1 MSPVFPH
8 SQPAAAHSTAVRAG
22 KQQLCIRHSHQ
33 DTTRLAELERHRC
46 PLVSPLPISGSHSAG
61 SPCFGFSCTEF
72 LSQQHRGAQHPK
84 HRIIKDGKDLLRS
97 SSPTINP
104 SLSFFLLTDTA
115 YLHHLSPKA
124 PLWAQ
129 NLTILKINTLVQG
142 QVGRSPGSPTQWGAT
157 SPQQGGGT
165 KWVLRSL
172 PTQTVL

>member
-1 MSPVFPH
+1 MSPEFPH

-22 KQQLCIRHSHQ
+22 KQQLCIWHSHQ

-104 SLSFFLLTDTA
+104 SPLCSLNLVPQCHIYTFLENLQGRC
-115 YLHHLSPKA
+115 LHHFP
-124 PLWAQ
+124 
-129 NLTILKINTLVQG
+129 G
-142 QVGRSPGSPTQWGAT
+142 QPVPMPY
-157 SPQQGGGT
+157 P
-165 KWVLRSL
+165 VI
-172 PTQTVL
+172 